1 MKRFIWMAAATVAL
15 ISCPSA
21 PPPEQR
27 QQDVVSPTVQE
38 KEEIITYQD
47 RDLGIPIPAWV
58 RTSELDLQNSPDYK
72 DFYVF
77 KFMEEGESLRGAQLA
92 AERLQ
97 AGPAIASQINQR
109 VQAKF
114 VGAEVGDRN
123 LMESYMENVVKS
135 LADAQISGMRTQS
148 FWTKVRVT
156 DPDGRVRDV
165 YRVRVLA
172 TVPRQTLDTL
182 VRQALDGAER
192 ERPLTEGQRA
202 ARARVRQA
210 IEEGF

>member
-1 MKRFIWMAAATVAL
+1 MKKMLIAAAVAL
-15 ISCPSA
+15 LFASCGGST
-21 PPPEQR
+21 PPPAN
-27 QQDVVSPTVQE
+27 DPVANPPVQE
-38 KEEIITYQD
+38 LEVVITYQD
-47 RDLGIPIPAWV
+47 KDLGIPIPAWV

-77 KFMEEGESLRGAQLA
+77 KFMEEGQDLRGTQLA
-92 AERLQ
+92 AEKLQ
-97 AGPAIASQINQR
+97 AAPAVAAQINQR

-123 LMESYMENVVKS
+123 LMEAYMENVVKT
-135 LADAQISGMRTQS
+135 LADAQIAGLRTQN

-156 DPDGRVRDV
+156 SPEGQVKDV
-165 YRVRVLA
+165 YRVRTMA
-172 TVPRQTLDTL
+172 TIPRQTLDTL
-182 VRQALDGAER
+182 IKRALDGTER

>member
-1 MKRFIWMAAATVAL
+1 MKKILTIATVVAFFAGCGG
-15 ISCPSA
+15 ST
-21 PPPEQR
+21 PPPANDPVANPPIQEQE
-27 QQDVVSPTVQE
+27 VVIS
-38 KEEIITYQD
+38 YQD
-47 RDLGIPIPAWV
+47 KDLGIPIPAWV

-77 KFMEEGESLRGAQLA
+77 KFMEEGQDLRGTQLA
-92 AERLQ
+92 AEKLQ
-97 AGPAIASQINQR
+97 AAPAIAGQINQR

-123 LMESYMENVVKS
+123 LMEAYMENVVKS
-135 LADAQISGMRTQS
+135 LSDAQIAGLRTQS

-156 DPDGRVRDV
+156 DPNGNVRDV
-165 YRVRVLA
+165 YRVRTLA

-182 VRQALDGAER
+182 IRRALDGTER

>member
-1 MKRFIWMAAATVAL
+1 MKKILAMTAVAVMFA
-15 ISCPSA
+15 SCGGST
-21 PPPEQR
+21 PPPAN
-27 QQDVVSPTVQE
+27 DPVTNPSVQE
-38 KEEIITYQD
+38 LEVVITYQD
-47 RDLGIPIPAWV
+47 KDLGVPIPAWV

-77 KFMEEGESLRGAQLA
+77 KFMEEGQDLRGTQLA
-92 AERLQ
+92 AEKLQ
-97 AGPAIASQINQR
+97 AAPAVASQINQR

-123 LMESYMENVVKS
+123 LMETYMENVVKS
-135 LADAQISGMRTQS
+135 LSDAQIAGLRTQN

-156 DPDGRVRDV
+156 SPDGQVKDV
-165 YRVRVLA
+165 YRVRTLA
-172 TVPRQTLDTL
+172 TIPRQTLDTL
-182 VRQALDGAER
+182 IKRALDGTER

>member
-1 MKRFIWMAAATVAL
+1 MKKMLIAAAVAL
-15 ISCPSA
+15 LFASCGGST
-21 PPPEQR
+21 PPPAN
-27 QQDVVSPTVQE
+27 DPVANPPVQE
-38 KEEIITYQD
+38 LEVVITYQD
-47 RDLGIPIPAWV
+47 KDLGIPIPAWV

-77 KFMEEGESLRGAQLA
+77 KFMEEGQDLRGTQLA
-92 AERLQ
+92 AEKLQ
-97 AGPAIASQINQR
+97 AAPAVAAQINQR

-123 LMESYMENVVKS
+123 LMEAYMENVVKT
-135 LADAQISGMRTQS
+135 LADAQIAGLRTQN

-156 DPDGRVRDV
+156 SPDGQVKDV
-165 YRVRVLA
+165 YRVRTLA
-172 TVPRQTLDTL
+172 TIPRQTLDTL
-182 VRQALDGAER
+182 IKRALDGTER

>member
-1 MKRFIWMAAATVAL
+1 VKKIVLTTAVVLFFVSCGGAPQPAKPDPVTNPAIQEQEVI
-15 ISCPSA
+15 IS
-21 PPPEQR
+21 
-27 QQDVVSPTVQE
+27 
-38 KEEIITYQD
+38 YQD
-47 RDLGIPIPAWV
+47 KDIGVPIPAWV

-77 KFMEEGESLRGAQLA
+77 KFMEEGQDLRGAQLA

-97 AGPAIASQINQR
+97 AAPAIASQVNQR

-123 LMESYMENVVKS
+123 LMEAYMENVVKS
-135 LADAQISGMRTQS
+135 LSDAQLNGLRIQN

-165 YRVRVLA
+165 FRVRVLA
-172 TVPRQTLDTL
+172 TVPKQTLDTL
-182 VRQALDGAER
+182 IRRALDGTER